1 MSKHLVMGLIV
12 GVAFF
17 HSGFSQAQSVVVP
30 LSPNQ
35 LASFC
40 SAHGDGGMANIDLR
54 MPNDVHLISVV
65 DCTPSGFAAQHTLEL
80 NSASAAC
87 PAPVMGASGIE
98 ITVLR
103 NTGR

>member
-1 MSKHLVMGLIV
+1 MSKNLFMGLIV

-35 LASFC
+35 LAAFC
-40 SAHGDGGMANIDLR
+40 TAQGSSGMANIDLR

-65 DCTPSGFAAQHTLEL
+65 DCAPTGLSAQRMAEPDM
-80 NSASAAC
+80 ASATC
-87 PAPVMGASGIE
+87 PLPVRGASE
-98 ITVLR
+98 LDITVLK